1 MTAMAKSFLVRKG
14 AMSNNELLHT
24 SLKLSSYNPYD
35 LLRIYTYYR
44 TLLGAV
50 LLLMFQLEFAAK
62 VLGSNN
68 PTLFFYTSAFYTG
81 FNFLSLVLMWRLRF
95 QPSAR
100 NLFSSLLVDVI
111 ALSLLMHASGG
122 AQSGLGYLLLIAIA
136 AGGIMLR
143 ERIATFLAAITT
155 IAVISEGAYRF
166 FVLSQN
172 NQSLFSSA
180 TLSTLAFFTS
190 LLFQYLSRKIR
201 LSYQEAQ
208 EQAAHAAHL
217 QKLAQ
222 LIIERMR
229 TGIIVLDKNQEFE
242 LINESATHL
251 LGIDDAPEPPRK
263 LTDIPELQDR
273 FSAWKRQLKDPSFF
287 TKQLAN
293 STSEIK
299 ASFAHLEPGNLA
311 ETLIFLEDVRALN
324 QQAQQLKLA
333 SLGRLTASIAHEIRN
348 PLGAIS
354 HASQLLGE
362 STELNAGDERLL
374 SIIDSHS
381 KRVNQIIENILQLSR
396 RRPSNPQQLDLS
408 QWIPTFITDYKITKG
423 HSKKLSIEF
432 IDKMPTVFRALDA
445 DQQTRMHAK
454 FDPSQLQQVL
464 TNLSD
469 NGIRYGIPKA
479 GRGDLR
485 IEIGNDTQHQQSY
498 IRVIDY
504 GPGITAENSK
514 HLFEPFFT
522 TENTGSGLGLYI
534 CKELCEANQALISYR
549 RTDQGESC
557 FHIQLAHPDKAL

>member
-1 MTAMAKSFLVRKG
+1 
-14 AMSNNELLHT
+14 MSNNELLHT
-24 SLKLSSYNPYD
+24 SLKLSNYNPYD

-50 LLLMFQLEFAAK
+50 LLMMFQLELAAK

-68 PTLFFYTSAFYTG
+68 PTLFLYTSAFYTG

-136 AGGIMLR
+136 AGGIMLH

-172 NQSLFSSA
+172 SQSLFSSA

-242 LINESATHL
+242 LINQSATHL
-251 LGIDDAPEPPRK
+251 LGIDDIPEPPRK
-263 LTDIPELQDR
+263 LTDIPELEHR
-273 FSAWKRQLKDPSFF
+273 FVAWKRQLKDPSPI

-333 SLGRLTASIAHEIRN
+333 SLGRLTASIAHEVRN

-362 STELNAGDERLL
+362 STELNTSDKRLL

-408 QWIPTFITDYKITKG
+408 QWIPAFINDYTLTKG
-423 HSKKLSIEF
+423 PGKKLSIEF
-432 IDKMPTVFRALDA
+432 VDKMPAVSALFSVFDD
-445 DQQTRMHAK
+445 DQQSRMHAK

-464 TNLSD
+464 TNLCD

-485 IEIGNDTQHQQSY
+485 IEIGNDAQHQQSY

-504 GPGITAENSK
+504 GPGVTAENSK

-549 RTDQGESC
+549 QTDQGESC

>member
-1 MTAMAKSFLVRKG
+1 
-14 AMSNNELLHT
+14 MSTSELHAG
-24 SLKLSSYNPYD
+24 LKLSSYNPYD

-44 TLLGAV
+44 TLLGSV
-50 LLLMFQLEFAAK
+50 LLMMFQLEFATN
-62 VLGSNN
+62 VLGNNN
-68 PTLFFYTSAFYTG
+68 PPLFFYTSVFYTSL
-81 FNFLSLVLMWRLRF
+81 NFLSLVLMWRLRF

-122 AQSGLGYLLLIAIA
+122 AQSWLGYLLLIAIA

-143 ERIATFLAAITT
+143 ERIATLLAAITT

-166 FVLSQN
+166 FVLSQDK
-172 NQSLFSSA
+172 QSLFSSA
-180 TLSTLAFFTS
+180 TLSTLAFLTS

-229 TGIIVLDKNQEFE
+229 TGIIVLDKHQEFE
-242 LINESATHL
+242 LINQSATHL
-251 LGIDDAPEPPRK
+251 LGIDHDAKSSRK
-263 LTDIPELQDR
+263 LTDIPELYDR
-273 FSAWKRQLKDPSFF
+273 FTAWKRQLKDPSPI

-333 SLGRLTASIAHEIRN
+333 SLGRLTASIAHEVRN

-362 STELNAGDERLL
+362 STELSASDKRLL
-374 SIIDSHS
+374 TIIDSHC

-408 QWIPTFITDYKITKG
+408 KWIPAFINDYIAIKG
-423 HSKKLSIEF
+423 PGKTLNIEF
-432 IDKMPTVFRALDA
+432 IDKMPTTVKEFNDLDDDA
-445 DQQTRMHAK
+445 NNKIHAK

-464 TNLSD
+464 SNLCD
-469 NGIRYGIPKA
+469 NGIRYGIPKP

-485 IEIGNDTQHQQSY
+485 IEIGNDQQHQQSY
-498 IRVIDY
+498 IRIIDY
-504 GPGITAENSK
+504 GPGISAENSK

-549 RTDQGESC
+549 RTEQGESC

>member
-1 MTAMAKSFLVRKG
+1 
-14 AMSNNELLHT
+14 MSANEIL
-24 SLKLSSYNPYD
+24 SPNLKLSSYNPYD

-44 TLLGAV
+44 TLLGGV

-62 VLGSNN
+62 VLGSSN
-68 PTLFFYTSAFYTG
+68 PKLFLYTSAFYTG

-100 NLFSSLLVDVI
+100 NLFGSLLVDIIV
-111 ALSLLMHASGG
+111 LSLLMHASGG
-122 AQSGLGYLLLIAIA
+122 AQSSLGYLFLIAIA

-155 IAVISEGAYRF
+155 IAIISEGAYRF
-166 FVLSQN
+166 FVLSQD

-180 TLSTLAFFTS
+180 TLSALAFFTS
-190 LLFQYLSRKIR
+190 LLFQYLTRKIR
-201 LSYQEAQ
+201 ISYQEAQ
-208 EQAAHAAHL
+208 EQATHAAHL

-229 TGIIVLDKNQEFE
+229 TGIIVLDKNQQFE
-242 LINESATHL
+242 LINQSATHL
-251 LGIDDAPEPPRK
+251 LGIDDDQAPPRK
-263 LTDIPELQDR
+263 LTDIPELHDR
-273 FSAWKRQLKDPSFF
+273 FSSWKKQLKDPSTI

-362 STELNAGDERLL
+362 STELNASDKRLL
-374 SIIDSHS
+374 NIIDNHS

-396 RRPSNPQQLDLS
+396 RRPSTPQRLDLS
-408 QWIPTFITDYKITKG
+408 QWIPAFINDYILIKG
-423 HSKKLSIEF
+423 PNKTVDIEF
-432 IDKMPTVFRALDA
+432 FDKMPPHRFDEVD
-445 DQQTRMHAK
+445 DDSETRIHAK

-464 TNLSD
+464 TNLCD
-469 NGIRYGIPKA
+469 NGIRYGIPKP
-479 GRGDLR
+479 GRGNLR
-485 IEIGNDTQHQQSY
+485 IEIGNDLQHQQSY

-504 GPGITAENSK
+504 GPGITADNSR

-549 RTDQGESC
+549 RTEQGESC

>member
-1 MTAMAKSFLVRKG
+1 
-14 AMSNNELLHT
+14 MSINDLSQPNQ
-24 SLKLSSYNPYD
+24 KLSSYNPYD

-44 TLLGAV
+44 TLLGSV
-50 LLLMFQLEFAAK
+50 LLMMFQLELAAK
-62 VLGSNN
+62 VLGSSN
-68 PTLFFYTSAFYTG
+68 PVLFFYTSVFYTG
-81 FNFLSLVLMWRLRF
+81 LNFLSLVLMWRLRF
-95 QPSAR
+95 KPSAQ

-122 AQSGLGYLLLIAIA
+122 AQNGLGYLLLIAIA

-143 ERIATFLAAITT
+143 ERIATLLAAITA
-155 IAVISEGAYRF
+155 IVVISEGTFRF

-172 NQSLFSSA
+172 DQSLFSSA

-190 LLFQYLSRKIR
+190 LLFQYLSRTIR
-201 LSYQEAQ
+201 ISYLEAQ
-208 EQAAHAAHL
+208 EQATHAAHL

-242 LINESATHL
+242 LINQSATHL
-251 LGIDDAPEPPRK
+251 LGIDDSPEPPRK
-263 LTDIPELQDR
+263 LVDIPELDER
-273 FSAWKRQLKDPSFF
+273 FSAWKRQLKDPSPI
-287 TKQLAN
+287 TKQLTN

-362 STELNAGDERLL
+362 STELNPGDKRLL
-374 SIIDSHS
+374 NIIDSHS

-408 QWIPTFITDYKITKG
+408 DWIPGFINDYISTKG
-423 HSKKLSIEF
+423 SAAKINIEF
-432 IDKMPTVFRALDA
+432 VDKMPAVPLRFNEFDDPAA
-445 DQQTRMHAK
+445 KIHAK

-464 TNLSD
+464 TNLCD
-469 NGIRYGIPKA
+469 NGLRYSIPPP
-479 GRGDLR
+479 GRGNLR
-485 IEIGNDTQHQQSY
+485 IEIGNDLLHQQSY
-498 IRVIDY
+498 IRVIDF
-504 GPGITAENSK
+504 GPGITDEHSK

-549 RTDQGESC
+549 RTEKGESC

>member
-1 MTAMAKSFLVRKG
+1 
-14 AMSNNELLHT
+14 
-24 SLKLSSYNPYD
+24 
-35 LLRIYTYYR
+35 
-44 TLLGAV
+44 
-50 LLLMFQLEFAAK
+50 
-62 VLGSNN
+62 
-68 PTLFFYTSAFYTG
+68 
-81 FNFLSLVLMWRLRF
+81 MWRLRF

-111 ALSLLMHASGG
+111 ALSLLMHSSGG
-122 AQSGLGYLLLIAIA
+122 AQSWLGYLLLIAIA
-136 AGGIMLR
+136 TGGIMLR
-143 ERIATFLAAITT
+143 ERIAILLAAITT

-172 NQSLFSSA
+172 TQSLFSSA
-180 TLSTLAFFTS
+180 TLSSLAFLTS

-201 LSYQEAQ
+201 VSHQEAQ

-242 LINESATHL
+242 LINQSATHL
-251 LGIDDAPEPPRK
+251 FGIDHDTEVPRK
-263 LTDIPELQDR
+263 LTDIPELHDR
-273 FSAWKRQLKDPSFF
+273 FSAWKRQLKDPSPII
-287 TKQLAN
+287 KQLAH

-362 STELNAGDERLL
+362 STELNASDKRLL
-374 SIIDSHS
+374 TIIDSHC

-396 RRPSNPQQLDLS
+396 RRPPNPQQLDLS
-408 QWIPTFITDYKITKG
+408 KWIPAFINDYIAIKG
-423 HSKKLSIEF
+423 PDKTLGIEF
-432 IDKMPTVFRALDA
+432 VDRMPANNQRFEELD
-445 DQQTRMHAK
+445 DDSNNQIHAK

-464 TNLSD
+464 TNLCD
-469 NGIRYGIPKA
+469 NGIRYGIPKP
-479 GRGDLR
+479 GQSNLR
-485 IEIGNDTQHQQSY
+485 IEIGNDLQHQQSY

-504 GPGITAENSK
+504 GPGIAAENSK

-549 RTDQGESC
+549 RTEQGESC

>member
-1 MTAMAKSFLVRKG
+1 
-14 AMSNNELLHT
+14 MST
-24 SLKLSSYNPYD
+24 SEILSPSVKLSSYNPYD

-44 TLLGAV
+44 TLLGGV
-50 LLLMFQLEFAAK
+50 LLLMFQLGFASK
-62 VLGSNN
+62 VLGSTN
-68 PTLFFYTSAFYTG
+68 PKLFFYTSIFYTG

-111 ALSLLMHASGG
+111 VLSLLMHASGG
-122 AQSGLGYLLLIAIA
+122 AQSSLGYLLLIAIA

-166 FVLSQN
+166 FVLSQD

-190 LLFQYLSRKIR
+190 LLFQYLTRKIR
-201 LSYQEAQ
+201 ISYQEAQ

-222 LIIERMR
+222 IIIERMR

-242 LINESATHL
+242 LINQSATHL
-251 LGIDDAPEPPRK
+251 LGIDDDQTQPRK

-273 FSAWKRQLKDPSFF
+273 FSLWKKQLKHPSPI
-287 TKQLAN
+287 TKQLVN

-362 STELNAGDERLL
+362 SAELNAGDKRLL
-374 SIIDSHS
+374 DIIDNHS

-396 RRPSNPQQLDLS
+396 RRPSNHQRLDLS
-408 QWIPTFITDYKITKG
+408 QWIPAFINDYIAIKG
-423 HSKKLSIEF
+423 SQKKLNIEF
-432 IDKMPTVFRALDA
+432 VDRTPPYRANEFTDGA
-445 DQQTRMHAK
+445 ETRIHAK

-464 TNLSD
+464 TNLCD
-469 NGIRYGIPKA
+469 NGIRHGIPKP
-479 GRGDLR
+479 GRSDLR
-485 IEIGNDTQHQQSY
+485 IEIGNDFQHQQSY

-504 GPGITAENSK
+504 GPGISDENSK

-534 CKELCEANQALISYR
+534 CKELCEANHALISYR
-549 RTDQGESC
+549 RTEQGESC

>member
-1 MTAMAKSFLVRKG
+1 
-14 AMSNNELLHT
+14 MSNNELLHT
-24 SLKLSSYNPYD
+24 GLKLSSYNPYD

-50 LLLMFQLEFAAK
+50 LLMMFQLELAAK

-68 PTLFFYTSAFYTG
+68 PTLFLYTSAFYTG

-136 AGGIMLR
+136 AGGIMLH

-172 NQSLFSSA
+172 SQSLFSSA

-242 LINESATHL
+242 LINQSATHL
-251 LGIDDAPEPPRK
+251 LGIDDIPEPPRK
-263 LTDIPELQDR
+263 LTDIPELEHR
-273 FSAWKRQLKDPSFF
+273 FVAWKRQLKDPSPI

-333 SLGRLTASIAHEIRN
+333 SLGRLTASIAHEVRN

-362 STELNAGDERLL
+362 STELNTSDKRLL

-408 QWIPTFITDYKITKG
+408 QWIPAFINDYTLTKG
-423 HSKKLSIEF
+423 PSKKLSIEF
-432 IDKMPTVFRALDA
+432 VDKMPAVSALFSVFDD
-445 DQQTRMHAK
+445 DQQSRMHAK

-464 TNLSD
+464 TNLCD

-485 IEIGNDTQHQQSY
+485 IEIGNDAQHQQSY

-504 GPGITAENSK
+504 GPGVTAENSK

-549 RTDQGESC
+549 QTDQGESC

>member
-1 MTAMAKSFLVRKG
+1 
-14 AMSNNELLHT
+14 MSNNELLHT
-24 SLKLSSYNPYD
+24 SLKLSNYNPYD

-50 LLLMFQLEFAAK
+50 LLMMFQLELAAK

-68 PTLFFYTSAFYTG
+68 PTLFLYTSAFYTG

-136 AGGIMLR
+136 AGGIMLH

-172 NQSLFSSA
+172 SQSLFSSA

-242 LINESATHL
+242 LINQSATHL
-251 LGIDDAPEPPRK
+251 LGIDDIPEPPRK
-263 LTDIPELQDR
+263 LTDIPELEHR
-273 FSAWKRQLKDPSFF
+273 FVAWKRQLKDPSPI

-333 SLGRLTASIAHEIRN
+333 SLGRLTASIAHEVRN

-362 STELNAGDERLL
+362 STELNTSDKRLL

-408 QWIPTFITDYKITKG
+408 QWIPAFINDYTLTKG
-423 HSKKLSIEF
+423 PSKKLSIEF
-432 IDKMPTVFRALDA
+432 VDKMPAVSALFSVFDD
-445 DQQTRMHAK
+445 DQQSRMHAK

-464 TNLSD
+464 TNLCD

-485 IEIGNDTQHQQSY
+485 IEIGNDAQHQQSY

-504 GPGITAENSK
+504 GPGVTAENSK

-549 RTDQGESC
+549 QTDQGESC